1 MGALKDLA
9 KSFSRITQEEVDL
22 FCMEYGIDKKFNP
35 TAPSCD
41 VSVDKPNPG
50 SIALYCRHFQWSNL
64 RYPFSFFV
72 LNLLEYY
79 RVSFGQVHPKGMAR
93 VLHFEVL
100 CRALGYDPSLLLF
113 RRFFRLAKNGDW
125 FTFET
130 SKVDI
135 CLISSMVTTLGSWK
149 DRFFWVS
156 ESIVPFKMVWRHPDA
171 VLNDPEP
178 SESELNNAFL
188 IAIRGCPSRV
198 RPFPEHLL
206 VLLGVSNIWGKADRD
221 PVLMRNGM
229 VMSALDFIKSDDTSD
244 VMFEDAPSVPGENV
258 VVRTAEQRFEGTGYA
273 SAANVKVFSKSNAPK
288 SSTRRSSRRLL
299 KAGPQSTST
308 EPVDLSDD
316 IEVSE
321 DQGGEADAEKGKG
334 LVVRGKKVPSK
345 KVVSTPVQESSS
357 RDVEGLDPEGTY
369 VPAWLVKN
377 DDTFKDAAVCEDALS
392 HLAPPS
398 VHKTIAGMDDDL
410 MLSRMVLS
418 TCNLAAMLP
427 QGITRFR
434 QRMQEY
440 EDFSKKKDKMK
451 SSIASMKK
459 EIAGFAEKEAAWR
472 KEVSDLKKMH
482 GIEMGDLKKSF
493 EANLLKLK
501 ADREALA
508 VQQQAFREEKE
519 GLKASVGRATAD
531 NQWLIEHGFQ
541 QVVTYLLHSKEFNSA
556 LGDVYT
562 KLLNLGKHQ
571 GLIAGYKLHE
581 SGHPLEKS
589 PLFRPEASDVFKG
602 SIEQMERLTYPYVY
616 EVSSC
621 FGKPL
626 SVLQDLKP
634 EGLNEEVC
642 AEVLGS
648 LSKKRSYSGDSD
660 DTLSSQPDVSKDVG
674 LEASAVGGDD
684 GAKAKKSKKAK
695 RSKAEG
701 SKPSAV

>member
-1 MGALKDLA
+1 MGAIKDLA
-9 KSFSRITQEEVDL
+9 RSFSRLTQEEVDL
-22 FCMEYGIDKKFNP
+22 FCLEYGIDKQFNP
-35 TAPSCD
+35 TAPACD
-41 VSVDKPNPG
+41 ASIDKPIPG
-50 SIALYCRHFQWSNL
+50 FIALYCRHFEWSNL

-125 FTFET
+125 FTFENT
-130 SKVDI
+130 KVDT
-135 CLISSMVTTLGSWK
+135 CLVSSMVTTLGSWK
-149 DRFFWVS
+149 NT
-156 ESIVPFKMVWRHPDA
+156 HPDA

-178 SESELNNAFL
+178 SESELNDAFL
-188 IAIRGCPSRV
+188 SAIRGCPSRV

-206 VLLGVSNIWGKADRD
+206 VLLGVSNIWAKVDRD
-221 PVLMRNGM
+221 PVLMRNGL

-244 VMFEDAPSVPGENV
+244 VVFEDAPTVPGENV
-258 VVRTAEQRFEGTGYA
+258 VVRTSEQRFGGSGYV
-273 SAANVKVFSKSNAPK
+273 SVANVKGFTKSNVPK
-288 SSTRRSSRRLL
+288 PSTRRLSRRLL
-299 KAGPQSTST
+299 KAAPQSIST

-316 IEVSE
+316 IEASE
-321 DQGGEADAEKGKG
+321 DQAEVEVEKEKELVVHGKK
-334 LVVRGKKVPSK
+334 VRGKKGVA
-345 KVVSTPVQESSS
+345 TPVQGSSS
-357 RDVEGLDPEGTY
+357 RDAGGLDPEGVY
-369 VPAWLVKN
+369 VPAWQVKN

-398 VHKTIAGMDDDL
+398 VRETIAEMDDDL
-410 MLSRMVLS
+410 MLSRMVLT

-434 QRMQEY
+434 QRMREY
-440 EDFSKKKDKMK
+440 EDFSKKKEKMK
-451 SSIASMKK
+451 SSLASMKK
-459 EIAGFAEKEAAWR
+459 EVAGFAEKEAAW
-472 KEVSDLKKMH
+472 KEEVDGLKRMH
-482 GIEMGDLKKSF
+482 AIEMGDLRKSF

-501 ADREALA
+501 ADREALS

-519 GLKASVGRATAD
+519 GLKASVGQVTAD

-571 GLIAGYKLHE
+571 GLTAGYKLHE
-581 SGHPLEKS
+581 SGQPLEKS
-589 PLFRPEASDVFKG
+589 PMFRPEASDVFKA
-602 SIEQMERLTYPYVY
+602 SVEQMERLTYPFIH
-616 EVSSC
+616 E
-621 FGKPL
+621 
-626 SVLQDLKP
+626 P
-634 EGLNEEVC
+634 EGLNEKVC

-660 DTLSSQPDVSKDVG
+660 DTLSSLPETSKDAG
-674 LEASAVGGDD
+674 LETSAVGGEE
-684 GAKAKKSKKAK
+684 GPKVKKIKKAKKSKGE
-695 RSKAEG
+695 S
-701 SKPSAV
+701 SKPSDN

>member
-1 MGALKDLA
+1 MGARKDLA
-9 KSFSRITQEEVDL
+9 KSFSRLTQEEVDL
-22 FCMEYGIDKKFNP
+22 FCMEYGIDRKFNP
-35 TAPSCD
+35 TAPACD
-41 VSVDKPNPG
+41 VPVDKPIPG
-50 SIALYCRHFQWSNL
+50 SIALYCL
-64 RYPFSFFV
+64 
-72 LNLLEYY
+72 
-79 RVSFGQVHPKGMAR
+79 HPKGMAR

-113 RRFFRLAKNGDW
+113 RRFLRLAKNGDW
-125 FTFET
+125 FTFKT
-130 SKVDI
+130 SKVDT
-135 CLISSMVTTLGSWK
+135 CLISSMVTTLGTWK

-171 VLNDPEP
+171 VFNDPEP
-178 SESELNNAFL
+178 SESELNDAFL
-188 IAIRGCPSRV
+188 TAIRGCPSRV

-221 PVLMRNGM
+221 PVLMRNGV

-244 VMFEDAPSVPGENV
+244 VVFEDASSVPGENV

-273 SAANVKVFSKSNAPK
+273 SVANVKGFSKSNVPK

-299 KAGPQSTST
+299 NAGPQSIST
-308 EPVDLSDD
+308 EPVVLSDD

-321 DQGGEADAEKGKG
+321 DQGGEAGAEKDKE
-334 LVVRGKKVPSK
+334 LVVHGKKVPGE
-345 KVVSTPVQESSS
+345 KVVATPVQESSS

-377 DDTFKDAAVCEDALS
+377 DDTFKDAAVCEDALN
-392 HLAPPS
+392 LAPPS

-427 QGITRFR
+427 QGIARFH
-434 QRMQEY
+434 QRMKEY
-440 EDFSKKKDKMK
+440 EEFSKKKDKMK
-451 SSIASMKK
+451 SSMSLMKK
-459 EIAGFAEKEAAWR
+459 EIAGFAEKEAAWQ
-472 KEVSDLKKMH
+472 KEVSDLRKMH
-482 GIEMGDLKKSF
+482 EIEMGDLKKSF

-501 ADREALA
+501 ADRETLA

-519 GLKASVGRATAD
+519 GLKASVARATAD

-571 GLIAGYKLHE
+571 GLVAGYKLHE

-602 SIEQMERLTYPYVY
+602 YVEQMEKLTYPYIHQ
-616 EVSSC
+616 VSGC

-626 SVLQDLKP
+626 TVLQDLKP
-634 EGLNEEVC
+634 EGLNEKVC
-642 AEVLGS
+642 AEILGS
-648 LSKKRSYSGDSD
+648 LSRKRSYLGDSD
-660 DTLSSQPDVSKDVG
+660 DTLSGQTDVPKDAS
-674 LEASAVGGDD
+674 LEASAVGGD
-684 GAKAKKSKKAK
+684 GGLKTKKLKKSKKTK
-695 RSKAEG
+695 GESSGVSK
-701 SKPSAV
+701 SAVCLALTFQAFWLSVSMLKPLRFRVVA